1 MARYQ
6 LDGTKVIDRRR
17 NEVAR
22 FMLEETA
29 RSACQSNAV
38 EQSAA
43 TTNRRLAICDTE
55 PASTSTAI

>member
-29 RSACQSNAV
+29 RSACH
-38 EQSAA
+38 
-43 TTNRRLAICDTE
+43 RLNDGDRAQFFWELIKDADGE
-55 PASTSTAI
+55 